1 MELEYKDKFKSGTMA
16 FKEGNYQ
23 LAFGYYREVLKYIDN
38 NDINNNEYTK
48 SCILYNLGVCLL
60 KLEEEWNKETKGNKD
75 FSYQSYE
82 YLSGA
87 ITYLKDALL
96 ITNNLLNNDNDLT
109 VKDKERLINRKYK
122 ILFNLALSYAR
133 TGDMINSLAYAT
145 IANKYNV
152 NNDEECLMLIEKS
165 KEHLESYINDN
176 EL

>member
-1 MELEYKDKFKSGTMA
+1 MELEYKNKFKLGTIA

-23 LAFGYYREVLKYIDN
+23 LAFGYYREVLKYIDS
-38 NDINNNEYTK
+38 NDINNNEYIK
-48 SCILYNLGVCLL
+48 SYILYNLGVCLL
-60 KLEEEWNKETKGNKD
+60 KLEEEWNKETGNKD
-75 FSYQSYE
+75 FRYQSYE

-87 ITYLKDALL
+87 IIYFKDALL

-133 TGDMINSLAYAT
+133 TGDMINSLTYAT
-145 IANKYNV
+145 IANKYNI
-152 NNDEECLMLIEKS
+152 NNDEECLRLIEKS
-165 KEHLESYINDN
+165 KENLESYINDN